1 MIVISIVMPV
11 YNKEKYVHSILKD
24 LQKQTF
30 PKRQLR
36 QTRHAQLTKYKT
48 PQLYRA

>member
-30 PKRQLR
+30 SS
-36 QTRHAQLTKYKT
+36 YS
-48 PQLYRA
+48 YRKWGRITCTEYGIENDSW